1 MNSRFGD
8 NDNAFMLGRF
18 SSLVIAWFLLV
29 R

>member
-8 NDNAFMLGRF
+8 NDNVFMLGRF
-18 SSLVIAWFLLV
+18 SSLVITQFLLV